1 MTLIQK
7 LDRTLSELN
16 TTFYP
21 GYYQGNGEDYG
32 IYEGI
37 VESPEMSADNETQ
50 ITICE
55 CNVHLFA
62 KSKQSQKKRKLL
74 KLLKNADFTVG
85 DVYEQY
91 EAETNYTHYIAEVSA
106 LSEDYETEE

>member
-16 TTFYP
+16 ITFYP
-21 GYYQGNGEDYG
+21 CYYQGNGEDYG
-32 IYEGI
+32 VYEGI

-55 CNVHLFA
+55 CNVHLFV

-91 EAETNYTHYIAEVSA
+91 EAETNYTHYIAEISA

>member
-16 TTFYP
+16 ITFYP

-37 VESPEMSADNETQ
+37 VESPEISADNEAQ

-55 CNVHLFA
+55 CNVHLFV

-91 EAETNYTHYIAEVSA
+91 ETETNYTHYIVETSI
-106 LSEDYETEE
+106 LSENCETEE

>member
-16 TTFYP
+16 ITFYP
-21 GYYQGNGEDYG
+21 GYYQGDGEDYG

-37 VESPEMSADNETQ
+37 VESPEISADNETQ

-55 CNVHLFA
+55 CNVHLFV

-74 KLLKNADFTVG
+74 KLLKSADFTIG

-91 EAETNYTHYIAEVSA
+91 EIETNYTHYIVETSI
-106 LSEDYETEE
+106 LSENYEMEE

>member
-7 LDRTLSELN
+7 LDKTLSELN
-16 TTFYP
+16 ITFYP

-37 VESPEMSADNETQ
+37 VESPEISADNETQ

-55 CNVHLFA
+55 CNIHLFV

-74 KLLKNADFTVG
+74 KLLKSADFTVG

-91 EAETNYTHYIAEVSA
+91 ETETNYTHYIVETSI

>member
-16 TTFYP
+16 ITFYP
-21 GYYQGNGEDYG
+21 GYYQGDGEDYG

-55 CNVHLFA
+55 CNVHLFE
-62 KSKQSQKKRKLL
+62 KRKLL
-74 KLLKNADFTVG
+74 KLLKSADFAVG

-91 EAETNYTHYIAEVSA
+91 ETETNYTHYIAEVSA

>member
-16 TTFYP
+16 IMFYP
-21 GYYQGNGEDYG
+21 GYCQGNGEDYG

-37 VESPEMSADNETQ
+37 VESPEISADNEAQ

-55 CNVHLFA
+55 CNVHLFV